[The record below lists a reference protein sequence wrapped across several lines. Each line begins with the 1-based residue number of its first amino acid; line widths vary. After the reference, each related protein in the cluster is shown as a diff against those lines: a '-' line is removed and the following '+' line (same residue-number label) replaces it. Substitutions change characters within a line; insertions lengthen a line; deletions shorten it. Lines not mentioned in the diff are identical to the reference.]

1 MIIVCDTNV
10 LISAAH
16 FPGSPPDEI
25 IQLVRQGFMELAL
38 SPEILTEFKRI
49 LKGEF
54 GTPKDEIK
62 QITENIKGIATIV
75 KPTKRINLIT
85 QDPTDN
91 KILEC
96 ALKAKADYIISGD
109 TKHLQPIKEFQ
120 GISILSPAK
129 FLAAIS
135 R

>member
-1 MIIVCDTNV
+1 VIIVCDTNV

-25 IQLVRQGFMELAL
+25 IQLVREGFMELAL

-49 LKGEF
+49 LKGKF

-85 QDPTDN
+85 QDPTDT

>member
-25 IQLVRQGFMELAL
+25 IQLVREGFMELAL

-49 LKGEF
+49 LKGKF

-62 QITENIKGIATIV
+62 QITENIKAIATIV

-85 QDPTDN
+85 QDPTEN

-96 ALKAKADYIISGD
+96 SLKAKADYIISGD